1 MIKLLSQPF
10 SLHQNAPVLQ
20 NSPDFVDDYLDADQQ
35 ATVVSP
41 CGDVTLHPVL
51 GESGKGEQA
60 VRSYVEA
67 RTIKGL
73 DDPATKSPASVWA
86 FLQKFTD

>member
-10 SLHQNAPVLQ
+10 PFHQDAPVLQ
-20 NSPDFVDDYLDADQQ
+20 DSPDFVDDYLDANQQ
-35 ATVVSP
+35 ATVISP

-51 GESGKGEQA
+51 GESGEGERA
-60 VRSYVEA
+60 VRSHIEA

-73 DDPATKSPASVWA
+73 DDPTTKSPASV
-86 FLQKFTD
+86 